1 MDQKELI
8 ALKNKAT
15 ELRIRAVDMIWK
27 AQSGHPGGSLSVAE
41 FVTACYF
48 RYMKVDPKN
57 PRWADRDRFVL
68 SKGACVP
75 GLVTWLPGTLG

>member
-27 AQSGHPGGSLSVAE
+27 AQSGHPGGSLSVAD
-41 FVTACYF
+41 FMAACYF
-48 RYMKVDPKN
+48 RYMKVDPKPAGPTVTASSC
-57 PRWADRDRFVL
+57 PRAMCARHSTRPW
-68 SKGACVP
+68 P
-75 GLVTWLPGTLG
+75 